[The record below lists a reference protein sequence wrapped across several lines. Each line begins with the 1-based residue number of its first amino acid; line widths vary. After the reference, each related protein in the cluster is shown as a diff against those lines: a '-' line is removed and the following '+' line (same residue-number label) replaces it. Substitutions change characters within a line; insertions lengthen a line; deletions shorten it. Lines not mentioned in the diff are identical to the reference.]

1 MRVTFTISNNPIL
14 TLNIDMDTK
23 RVITEYCDD
32 SRTVDPIIL
41 PEERTYDGLTRR
53 LKFLMS
59 DKPDDRSLPEL
70 LADLKVNGIA
80 VQWQYNLNVVVTES

>member
-1 MRVTFTISNNPIL
+1 MT
-14 TLNIDMDTK
+14 TK
-23 RVITEYCDD
+23 RVATEYCDD
-32 SRTVDPIIL
+32 PRIVDPIIL

-70 LADLKVNGIA
+70 LTDLKVNGI
-80 VQWQYNLNVVVTES
+80 VVPWQYNLNVSVSE

>member
-1 MRVTFTISNNPIL
+1 MRVTFTISNEPIL
-14 TLNIDMDTK
+14 TLNVDMATK
-23 RVITEYCDD
+23 RVTTEHCDD
-32 SRTVDPIIL
+32 PRIVDPIIL

-70 LADLKVNGIA
+70 LTDLKVNGIA
-80 VQWQYNLNVVVTES
+80 VPWQYNLNVSVSE